1 MAGYRPPK
9 GNSKLF
15 KDFCK
20 DFPNK
25 QKMRSKAI
33 FLLGNFNLNTFG
45 YDTKEI
51 VKNIFILIFQN
62 GFLSLIQRP
71 TGVTKTSVIAVD
83 HTLTNKVL
91 GNKIQSGIIKTDI
104 SRHHSPI
111 FTILTTNG
119 TCSLEKTKFLKS
131 DIIMKMT
138 VLILLNYYWKI

>member
-1 MAGYRPPK
+1 
-9 GNSKLF
+9 
-15 KDFCK
+15 
-20 DFPNK
+20 
-25 QKMRSKAI
+25 MRSKAI

-62 GFLSLIQRP
+62 GFLPLIQRP
-71 TGVTKTSVIAVD
+71 TGATKTGVIAVD

-91 GNKIQSGIIKTDI
+91 ENKIQSGIIKTDI